1 MYPCIHIS
9 PKLKM
14 TAVCF
19 AASFLLVMYLFIRK
33 PDIVRS
39 RNRKVRAVMAFALA
53 FVPGVLA
60 ASICAG
66 TITAAYDRFFRPD
79 EQITSEEL
87 DTEEEEDEDE
97 EEKDDE

>member
-1 MYPCIHIS
+1 MQPCIHIS
-9 PKLKM
+9 PKLKI
-14 TAVCF
+14 TAACF

-33 PDIVRS
+33 PHIVKS
-39 RNRKVRAVMAFALA
+39 RNRAVRAVMAFALA

-79 EQITSEEL
+79 DQITTEEL
-87 DTEEEEDEDE
+87 EETEEDE
-97 EEKDDE
+97 EEEEKNDE